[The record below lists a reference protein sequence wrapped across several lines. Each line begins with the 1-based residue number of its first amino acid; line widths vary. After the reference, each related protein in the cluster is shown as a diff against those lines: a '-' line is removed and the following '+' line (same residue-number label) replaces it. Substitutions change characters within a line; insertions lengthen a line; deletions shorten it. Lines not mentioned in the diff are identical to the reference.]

1 VTDYRLLITDYTFG
15 VRMTSKQSANLCPL
29 HVRSGYSLLRG
40 PSALERVVGRAAAL
54 GHTRLAL
61 TDVNNLCGATLFW
74 KQATRAG
81 LTPILGAELVEG
93 DAALVALVDG
103 EQGYEHLCQVI
114 TKVQGKT
121 VERGPWSVG
130 RNDEEKNNEERNGE
144 ELHEN
149 VSSSPLRSSL
159 LRPTPYAPRST
170 FFRDLAELSSG
181 MQIIVEQASLA
192 GELLSAGVEAGRIW
206 LGIDPATQTHSQLR
220 ALEQCARERGLA
232 PVLSGKALMAAAE
245 DYSAARLLAAIRT
258 GGTMDN
264 VAAAELPHSRA
275 VLRSPAELEKGTF
288 YFSPA
293 SPYPD
298 RNLPG
303 KVECPL
309 FQAARNNQKLSEMC
323 GDFKLL
329 PRRPVFPDYQC
340 PEGLD
345 ALAHLRQ
352 LCEEGLWRRYGSD
365 VPEAAAPRLAREL
378 DLIARKGFCE
388 YFLVVWDIVQYAR
401 RRGAPVAGRGSGGS
415 SLAAYLLGI
424 TNVCPIAFEIPFERF
439 LNEYR
444 EDFPDLDVDFCWR
457 IRDDVIAYAFRR
469 WGQDR
474 VAMVSMHTT
483 FQHRSA
489 WRETAKAMGMSNE
502 QITEGTEGRRARSEG
517 RNSEEKNNEERN
529 GEEQPPGC
537 GDISSSSFRPSP
549 FAPRPSSVSSLASS
563 ILGLPHV
570 LSVHPGGI
578 VIGRKAI
585 DHYVPVQRAAKGVM
599 ISQMDK
605 NGLEDMKLVKLD
617 LLGNRNLSTIR
628 CATDL
633 IRRRH
638 GVSVDVETLP
648 PDAATIEMLQ
658 RADTVGCN
666 QIESPAMRHLLRMMR
681 PRDVRDVMKVLALI
695 RPGAASIGMK
705 EVFIRRHRGIERAED
720 GVPCPSLRGHVPLP
734 TEEEKERHARADL
747 GMAPDVAPDVAP
759 DETPTSQV
767 ARILRDTCGVMVYE
781 DDVMLVAAALMGCGL
796 DQADRFRKAVQKCQ
810 DDAERLDLS
819 RRFLSACT
827 ARGVDAEFAK
837 SMWVQM
843 AKYNAYSFCRA
854 HAASY
859 AVLAYAGAYLKAHWP
874 LEFWCSALNNNQ
886 SMYPTRCYV
895 EQAKRGGVRFA
906 PPDANRSQEEFTIE
920 ENCKLQIADCRLN
933 GKSQTEPIP
942 SFNLQSA
949 ICNLQSSASVIRVGL
964 NRISGLGPAHIQS
977 LLRARA
983 RGPFA
988 GLSDCLAR
996 TDLGREQARAMI
1008 LCGAFDFT
1016 ARPRPALML
1025 ELELFLSTRMGR
1037 IWQGQSL
1044 LAIGANMPVVPGD
1057 YEPLQKYMQERQI
1070 LGLCTGRHIMELYR
1084 ESLAEFD
1091 GTYRSYG
1098 SYMSCR
1104 NTACVP
1110 AGAEPVPAERNP
1122 HTLLDSRALAGAVG
1136 KRVRIA
1142 GVLEAQRS
1150 ALTVRGGTMLFL
1162 TLDDEFGLFEVTVF
1176 PDQARTCQIGGYGPY
1191 LITGTVEDQYGA
1203 VTIRAQSVEMV

>member
-1 VTDYRLLITDYTFG
+1 L
-15 VRMTSKQSANLCPL
+15 
-29 HVRSGYSLLRG
+29 
-40 PSALERVVGRAAAL
+40 
-54 GHTRLAL
+54 
-61 TDVNNLCGATLFW
+61 
-74 KQATRAG
+74 
-81 LTPILGAELVEG
+81 
-93 DAALVALVDG
+93 
-103 EQGYEHLCQVI
+103 
-114 TKVQGKT
+114 
-121 VERGPWSVG
+121 
-130 RNDEEKNNEERNGE
+130 
-144 ELHEN
+144 
-149 VSSSPLRSSL
+149 
-159 LRPTPYAPRST
+159 
-170 FFRDLAELSSG
+170 
-181 MQIIVEQASLA
+181 QIIVEQASLA
-192 GELLSAGVEAGRIW
+192 GELLSAGVAPGRIW
-206 LGIDPATQTHSQLR
+206 LGIDPVTQTHSQLR

-232 PVLSGKALMAAAE
+232 AVLSGKALMASAE

-275 VLRSPAELEKGTF
+275 VLRSPAQLREQLENVAQPP
-288 YFSPA
+288 PA
-293 SPYPD
+293 VIS
-298 RNLPG
+298 
-303 KVECPL
+303 
-309 FQAARNNQKLSEMC
+309 NNQRLSEMC

-365 VPEAAAPRLAREL
+365 VPEAAAPRLAKEL

-388 YFLVVWDIVQYAR
+388 YFLVVWDIIQYAR

-502 QITEGTEGRRARSEG
+502 QITEERDSGLGFRDSG
-517 RNSEEKNNEERN
+517 RNSEEPLAVSYPKPETRN
-529 GEEQPPGC
+529 PNPGSR
-537 GDISSSSFRPSP
+537 ISG
-549 FAPRPSSVSSLASS
+549 LASR

-599 ISQMDK
+599 ITQLDK

-628 CATDL
+628 YATDL

-658 RADTVGCN
+658 QADTVGCN
-666 QIESPAMRHLLRMMR
+666 QIESPAMRHLLRMMQ

-705 EVFIRRHRGIERAED
+705 EVFIRRHRGIESVPSSVAQPPSAVSSSLSVSSVPQEQQQEHSKTQPRAA
-720 GVPCPSLRGHVPLP
+720 VPQA
-734 TEEEKERHARADL
+734 EE
-747 GMAPDVAPDVAP
+747 
-759 DETPTSQV
+759 QV

-781 DDVMLVAAALMGCGL
+781 DDVMLVAAVLMGCGL

-827 ARGVDAEFAK
+827 ARGVEVEFAK

-874 LEFWCSALNNNQ
+874 LEFWCAALNNNQ

-906 PPDANRSQEEFTIE
+906 PPNANRSLEEFAIE
-920 ENCKLQIADCRLN
+920 EIAGEIVARGAWSVERNSEETDRN
-933 GKSQTEPIP
+933 SEPQNNSTTEPQNDEVQSLTGRSSLLP
-942 SFNLQSA
+942 SAVRHSNVLRFA
-949 ICNLQSSASVIRVGL
+949 SSSPLRPTPHALRSTSCIRVGL
-964 NRISGLGPAHIQS
+964 NRIAGLGPAHIES
-977 LLRARA
+977 LLRAREH
-983 RGPFA
+983 GPFA

-996 TDLGREQARAMI
+996 TDLRREQARAMI

-1070 LGLCTGRHIMELYR
+1070 LGLCTGQHIMEIYR
-1084 ESLAEFD
+1084 ESGIGFRD
-1091 GTYRSYG
+1091 SG
-1098 SYMSCR
+1098 R
-1104 NTACVP
+1104 NGEEGNHETRFP
-1110 AGAEPVPAERNP
+1110 KPESRNP
-1122 HTLLDSRALAGAVG
+1122 NPDSRSFIDSRSIAGAVG
-1136 KRVRIA
+1136 KRIRIA

-1150 ALTVRGGTMLFL
+1150 AVTVRGRTMLFL

-1176 PDQARTCQIGGYGPY
+1176 PDQARTCEIGGYGPY
-1191 LITGTVEDQYGA
+1191 LVTGTVEDQYGA
-1203 VTIRAQSVEMV
+1203 VTIRAQSVEMILTNDESMT

>member
-1 VTDYRLLITDYTFG
+1 MISNSENPNPETRIPNP
-15 VRMTSKQSANLCPL
+15 ALCPL

-40 PSALERVVGRAAAL
+40 PSALERVVDRAAAL
-54 GHTRLAL
+54 GHRRLAL

-93 DAALVALVDG
+93 DAALVALVDS
-103 EQGYEHLCQVI
+103 EQGYENLCQAI
-114 TKVQGKT
+114 TKIGK
-121 VERGPWSVG
+121 RDSGFG
-130 RNDEEKNNEERNGE
+130 IREEQRRRESGIGIRDSDGNGE
-144 ELHEN
+144 EVLS
-149 VSSSPLRSSL
+149 VSSPN
-159 LRPTPYAPRST
+159 PEPRFPNPDSRLC
-170 FFRDLAELSSG
+170 RDLAELSSG
-181 MQIIVEQASLA
+181 LQLIVEQPHLV
-192 GELLSAGVEAGRIW
+192 GELLSAGVAPGRIW

-220 ALEQCARERGLA
+220 ALEQCALDRGLA
-232 PVLSGKALMAAAE
+232 PVLSGKALMACAE

-264 VAAAELPHSRA
+264 VAAAELPDSRA
-275 VLRSPAELEKGTF
+275 VLRSSAELEKGTF
-288 YFSPA
+288 YP
-293 SPYPD
+293 P
-298 RNLPG
+298 RR
-303 KVECPL
+303 VECPL
-309 FQAARNNQKLSEMC
+309 FHAARNNQRLSEMC

-365 VPEAAAPRLAREL
+365 VPEAAPARLAKEL

-457 IRDDVIAYAFRR
+457 IRDDVIAYAFGR

-489 WRETAKAMGMSNE
+489 WRETAKALGFSND
-502 QITEGTEGRRARSEG
+502 QITEERDSGSGIWDSGRR
-517 RNSEEKNNEERN
+517 SEEPLAGSYPNPESRN
-529 GEEQPPGC
+529 PNPGSR
-537 GDISSSSFRPSP
+537 I
-549 FAPRPSSVSSLASS
+549 SSLASS

-599 ISQMDK
+599 ISQLDK

-628 CATDL
+628 YATDL

-658 RADTVGCN
+658 QADTVGCN
-666 QIESPAMRHLLRMMR
+666 QIESPAMRHLLRMMQ

-705 EVFIRRHRGIERAED
+705 EVFIRRHRGIECVEN
-720 GVPCPSLRGHVPLP
+720 GVSCPSLRGHVPLP
-734 TEEEKERHARADL
+734 TEERKERHARADL
-747 GMAPDVAPDVAP
+747 GMAPD
-759 DETPTSQV
+759 ETPVEQV

-810 DDAERLDLS
+810 DDSERLELS

-827 ARGVDAEFAK
+827 ARGVEVEFAK

-906 PPDANRSQEEFTIE
+906 PPDANRSQEEFSIE
-920 ENCKLQIADCRLN
+920 EGARDSGFGIRVSGRD
-933 GKSQTEPIP
+933 SEEPLAVSCPNPEPRIP
-942 SFNLQSA
+942 SPE
-949 ICNLQSSASVIRVGL
+949 SVIRVGL
-964 NRISGLGPAHIQS
+964 NRISGLGPAHIGG
-977 LLRARA
+977 LLRAREH
-983 RGPFA
+983 GPFA

-1070 LGLCTGRHIMELYR
+1070 LGLCTGRHIMEIYR
-1084 ESLAEFD
+1084 VSGIGFRDSGRNGEEGNPES
-1091 GTYRSYG
+1091 
-1098 SYMSCR
+1098 
-1104 NTACVP
+1104 
-1110 AGAEPVPAERNP
+1110 RNP
-1122 HTLLDSRALAGAVG
+1122 NPDSRSFIDSRSLAGAVG

-1150 ALTVRGGTMLFL
+1150 AVTVRGRTMLFL

-1176 PDQARTCQIGGYGPY
+1176 PDQARTCDIGGYGPY
-1191 LITGTVEDQYGA
+1191 LVTGTVEDQYGA
-1203 VTIRAQSVEMV
+1203 VTIRAQSVEMTQ